1 MKQLYYYDAQRC
13 EFVGVKY
20 HTSDRVVH
28 TITTWLLTGLVIA
41 GLLIAS
47 LVQIAGSP
55 AEIALRTENN
65 ELLKQHKEHKD
76 SIMQLSQQLNRLA
89 EQDSQIYRTMLG
101 MEPISEAERRAGA
114 GGADI
119 FSRFDGLSPSAT
131 ELLRATAAELESVEQ
146 RLEVQRYSLEEVKSF
161 YNQNNAKM
169 SHLPVMR
176 PTDGAIL
183 SGFGVRDHPVLNVRR
198 MHEGLDF
205 RAAVGT
211 PIYAPGDATVKRAAN
226 RAGGYGLTID
236 LDHGYGY
243 QTRYAHL
250 SGIADGIRPGVEVK
264 RGDLIGYTGR
274 SGIVSGPHLHYEI
287 IHEGR
292 KVDPMQYVF
301 TDVMPKEYRLFTR
314 ISRNR

>member
-1 MKQLYYYDAQRC
+1 M
-13 EFVGVKY
+13 
-20 HTSDRVVH
+20 
-28 TITTWLLTGLVIA
+28 VIA

-65 ELLKQHKEHKD
+65 ELLKQHIEHKE
-76 SIMQLSQQLNRLA
+76 SITQLSQELSTLA
-89 EQDSQIYRTMLG
+89 EQDSEVYRNMLG
-101 MEPISEAERRAGA
+101 MQPIPEAQRRAGA

-119 FSRFDGLSPSAT
+119 FARFDGLSPTAT

-146 RLEVQRYSLEEVKSF
+146 RLEVQRYSLEEIKEF

-183 SGFGVRDHPVLNVRR
+183 SGFGVRDHPVLRVRR

-205 RAAVGT
+205 RAAVGS
-211 PIYAPGDATVKRAAN
+211 PLYAPGDATVKRTGN
-226 RAGGYGLTID
+226 RAGGYGLVID

-243 QTRYAHL
+243 QTRFAHL
-250 SGIADGIRPGVEVK
+250 SGVADGIRPGTKVK

-274 SGIVSGPHLHYEI
+274 SGVVSGPHLHYEI
-287 IHEGR
+287 IYNGR
-292 KVDPMQYVF
+292 KVDPMQYLF
-301 TDVMPKEYRLFTR
+301 TDVMPNEYRMFSR
-314 ISRNR
+314 ISRSR